1 MAPDW
6 FRSDGWT
13 DDDRE
18 DFETRLKRARVTSR
32 PQYLRIK
39 ALAIEDEA
47 PESAEDLLRRV
58 VAEYPENW
66 PEVAYAHERLG
77 DLRLRALD
85 VMKAEFHY
93 RMTLETAPTLS
104 GTTGEVHLKLGELL
118 LDRDGPTDE
127 VNGLLEASKS
137 LIGLNQSVFRWHV
150 LRARAAAAGGDHAT
164 AASSA
169 KLALDLLDVP
179 PQFSR
184 RPTVGLAKAS
194 EELILMLQVLATAT
208 GERHGRRLWRRR
220 T

>member
-13 DDDRE
+13 PRDRD
-18 DFETRLKRARVTSR
+18 DFETRLKRARATSR

-39 ALAIEDEA
+39 ALAIEEEA

-93 RMTLETAPTLS
+93 RMALETSPTLS

-184 RPTVGLAKAS
+184 HSTVGLAKAS
-194 EELILMLQVLATAT
+194 EELISMLPGLATAT